1 MTINMLEVRARKELE
16 KSIKELATTHYDQNL
31 YAAKTRDAIVRDI
44 AVIRDQ
50 LIDRYQISLPA
61 VALYVGEYGRILK
74 IKFVIPSLLKGPG
87 CVGWMKEPEGG
98 GIAEL
103 RVENINGPRN

>member
-1 MTINMLEVRARKELE
+1 MSVNMLEVRARKELE
-16 KSIKELATTHYDQNL
+16 AGIKGLAVTHYDQNL
-31 YAAKTRDAIVRDI
+31 YNARTRDAIVKDI
-44 AVIRDQ
+44 AVIRDE
-50 LIDRYQISLPA
+50 LIDKYQVSLPA
-61 VALYVGEYGRILK
+61 VALYVGEYGRVLK

-103 RVENINGPRN
+103 KVENLGGPRN

>member
-1 MTINMLEVRARKELE
+1 MTVNMLDVRARKELE
-16 KSIKELATTHYDQNL
+16 KGIRELVTTHYDQNL
-31 YAAKTRDAIVRDI
+31 YAAKTRNAIVKEI
-44 AVIRDQ
+44 ASIRDE
-50 LIDRYQISLPA
+50 LIDRYQTSLPA
-61 VALYVGEYGRILK
+61 VALYVGEYGRTLK
-74 IKFVIPSLLKGPG
+74 VKFVIPSLLKGPG